1 MGVSPRGARVAGG
14 RRGSLRWER
23 IQLEEAGSSRDAATA
38 GARWLN
44 SRYGDSYSERGQHRG
59 TRRSGSR

>member
-14 RRGSLRWER
+14 RQGCPGWER
-23 IQLEEAGSSRDAATA
+23 IQQEEAGSSKDAASA

-44 SRYGDSYSERGQHRG
+44 SRYSDSYSERGQHRG